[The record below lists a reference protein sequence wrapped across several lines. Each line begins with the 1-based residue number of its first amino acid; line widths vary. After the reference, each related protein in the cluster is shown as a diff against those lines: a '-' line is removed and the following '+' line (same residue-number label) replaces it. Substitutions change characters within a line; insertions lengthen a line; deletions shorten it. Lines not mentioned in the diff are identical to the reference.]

1 MSSILRAFCRSLAW
15 QILLALVLGVAVG
28 ALLNTISNENHPLY
42 SYYQFSLVNIF
53 KPAGD
58 IFISLIKM
66 IVLPII
72 LSTLT
77 LGIAGLGGSKRLGT
91 LGFKTILYF
100 EVITTIAILLGLFFG
115 NVFSP
120 GAGVDPSKLG
130 HADVSK
136 FIEQSSELSD
146 KPHGLIVMILD
157 MIPSNIFKAMSSGEI
172 LPVIF
177 FCVFFGLGLMQ
188 LPAKQRD
195 PFLAFLKVISDTMFK
210 VTNIIMRYAPIGVF
224 ALMTFTVAKYGFA
237 SLLPLLKLVVVVYI
251 AMVVFT
257 IGVLGLV
264 CKLCK
269 FNIFMLL
276 RILKEELIIA
286 FSTASSETALPKIIE
301 KMEAYG
307 APKSVTSFVIPTGY
321 SFNLDG
327 STLYQSITVIFLAQL
342 FHIDLSFMQQ
352 LIIVITLMVA
362 SKGIAGVPGASI
374 LVLSATL
381 GSVGIPLE
389 GIGYIMGVERI
400 LDMGRTAVNVVG
412 NALAAIVIA
421 RWEHIFDDK
430 KARQYEKNYINHKM
444 NNDIVS

>member
-1 MSSILRAFCRSLAW
+1 MSFILRKLSRSLAW
-15 QILLALVLGVAVG
+15 QILFALVLGIGVG
-28 ALLNTISNENHPLY
+28 AMLHTISVESHPYY
-42 SYYQFSLVNIF
+42 SYYKFCIVNIF
-53 KPAGD
+53 QPAGD
-58 IFISLIKM
+58 IFIRLIKM

-100 EVITTIAILLGLFFG
+100 EVITTIAILIGLAFG
-115 NVFSP
+115 FLFSP
-120 GAGVDPSKLG
+120 GEHVNLTQLG
-130 HADVSK
+130 HADVTKYIS
-136 FIEQSSELSD
+136 QSAELSD

-157 MIPSNIFKAMSSGEI
+157 MIPANIFKAMSDGSI

-188 LPAKQRD
+188 LPNTQRE
-195 PFLAFLKVISDTMFK
+195 PFLDFLKVVSDTMFK

-224 ALMTFTVAKYGFA
+224 ALMTVTIARYGFE
-237 SLLPLLKLVVVVYI
+237 SLIPLLKLVGLVYL
-251 AMVVFT
+251 AMIVFT

-264 CKLCK
+264 CKMCR

-286 FSTASSETALPKIIE
+286 FSTASSETALPRIIE

-307 APKSVTSFVIPTGY
+307 APKAITSFVIPTGY

-342 FHIDLSFMQQ
+342 FGMDLSIIDAII
-352 LIIVITLMVA
+352 IIVTLMIA

-400 LDMGRTAVNVVG
+400 LDMGRTVVNVVG

-421 RWEHIFDDK
+421 RWEGMFDDN
-430 KARQYEKNYINHKM
+430 KAREYERKYIYG
-444 NNDIVS
+444 DEQL

>member
-1 MSSILRAFCRSLAW
+1 MSFSIKKIVTNLAW
-15 QILLALVLGVAVG
+15 QILIALILGIVAGAFLYELADPNH
-28 ALLNTISNENHPLY
+28 ALH
-42 SYYQFSLVNIF
+42 SYYQFSIVNIF
-53 KPAGD
+53 QPAGD
-58 IFISLIKM
+58 IFIRLIKM

-77 LGIAGLGGSKRLGT
+77 LGIAGIGGSKRLGT

-100 EVITTIAILLGLFFG
+100 EIITTIAILLGLLWG
-115 NVFSP
+115 NVFAP
-120 GAGVDPSKLG
+120 GAGIDSSNLATTDISKYTK
-130 HADVSK
+130 AA
-136 FIEQSSELSD
+136 EELSG

-157 MIPSNIFKAMSSGEI
+157 MIPANIFKAMTDGAV

-177 FCVFFGLGLMQ
+177 FCVFFGLGLMS
-188 LPAKQRD
+188 LPDKQRE
-195 PFLAFLKVISDTMFK
+195 PFVFFLKVVSDTMFK
-210 VTNIIMRYAPIGVF
+210 VTNMIMRYAPIGVF
-224 ALMTFTVAKYGFA
+224 ALITVTVAKYGFS
-237 SLLPLLKLVVVVYI
+237 SLLPLLKLIVTVYS
-251 AMVVFT
+251 AMIIFT
-257 IGVLGLV
+257 IVVLGLV
-264 CKLCK
+264 CKLCR
-269 FNIFMLL
+269 FNIFTLL
-276 RILKEELIIA
+276 KILKEELVIA

-307 APKSVTSFVIPTGY
+307 APKAITSFVIPTGY

-342 FHIDLSFMQQ
+342 FGMDLSILDQI
-352 LIIVITLMVA
+352 IIVITLMIA

-381 GSVGIPLE
+381 GSVGIPIE

-400 LDMGRTAVNVVG
+400 LDMGRTVVNVVG

-430 KARQYEKNYINHKM
+430 KARAYEQQYLK
-444 NNDIVS
+444 

>member
-1 MSSILRAFCRSLAW
+1 MSFSIKKIVTNLAW
-15 QILLALVLGVAVG
+15 QILIALILGIVAGAFLYELADPNH
-28 ALLNTISNENHPLY
+28 ALH
-42 SYYQFSLVNIF
+42 SYYQFSIVNIF
-53 KPAGD
+53 QPAGD
-58 IFISLIKM
+58 IFIRLIKM

-77 LGIAGLGGSKRLGT
+77 LGIAGIGGSKRLGT

-100 EVITTIAILLGLFFG
+100 EIITTIAILLGLLWG
-115 NVFSP
+115 NVFAP
-120 GAGVDPSKLG
+120 GAGIDSSTLATTDISKYTK
-130 HADVSK
+130 AA
-136 FIEQSSELSD
+136 EELSG

-157 MIPSNIFKAMSSGEI
+157 MIPANIFKAMTDGAV

-177 FCVFFGLGLMQ
+177 FCVFFGLGLMS
-188 LPAKQRD
+188 LPDKQRE
-195 PFLAFLKVISDTMFK
+195 PFVFFLKVVSDTMFK
-210 VTNIIMRYAPIGVF
+210 VTNMIMRYAPIGVF
-224 ALMTFTVAKYGFA
+224 ALITVTVAKYGFS
-237 SLLPLLKLVVVVYI
+237 SLLPLLKLIVTVYS
-251 AMVVFT
+251 AMIIFT
-257 IGVLGLV
+257 IVVLGLV
-264 CKLCK
+264 CKLCR
-269 FNIFMLL
+269 FNIFTLL
-276 RILKEELIIA
+276 KILKEELVIA

-307 APKSVTSFVIPTGY
+307 APKAITSFVIPTGY

-342 FHIDLSFMQQ
+342 FGMDLSILDQI
-352 LIIVITLMVA
+352 IIVITLMIA

-381 GSVGIPLE
+381 GSVGIPIE

-400 LDMGRTAVNVVG
+400 LDMGRTVVNVVG

-430 KARQYEKNYINHKM
+430 KARAYEQQYLK
-444 NNDIVS
+444 

>member
-1 MSSILRAFCRSLAW
+1 MSFSIKKIVTNLAW
-15 QILLALVLGVAVG
+15 QILIALILGIVAGAFLYELADPNH
-28 ALLNTISNENHPLY
+28 ALH
-42 SYYQFSLVNIF
+42 SYYQFSIVNIF
-53 KPAGD
+53 QPAGD
-58 IFISLIKM
+58 IFIRLIKM

-77 LGIAGLGGSKRLGT
+77 LGIAGIGGSKRLGT

-100 EVITTIAILLGLFFG
+100 EIITTIAILLGLLWG
-115 NVFSP
+115 NIFAP
-120 GAGVDPSKLG
+120 GAGIDSSNLATTDISKYTK
-130 HADVSK
+130 AA
-136 FIEQSSELSD
+136 EELSG

-157 MIPSNIFKAMSSGEI
+157 MIPANIFKAMTDGAV

-177 FCVFFGLGLMQ
+177 FCVFFGLGLMS
-188 LPAKQRD
+188 LPDKQRE
-195 PFLAFLKVISDTMFK
+195 PFVFFLKVVSDTMFK
-210 VTNIIMRYAPIGVF
+210 VTNMIMRYAPIGVF
-224 ALMTFTVAKYGFA
+224 ALITVTVAKYGFS
-237 SLLPLLKLVVVVYI
+237 SLLPLLKLIVTVYS
-251 AMVVFT
+251 AMIIFT
-257 IGVLGLV
+257 IVVLGLV
-264 CKLCK
+264 CKLCR
-269 FNIFMLL
+269 FNIFTLL
-276 RILKEELIIA
+276 KILKEELVIA

-307 APKSVTSFVIPTGY
+307 APKAITSFVIPTGY

-342 FHIDLSFMQQ
+342 FGMDLSILDQI
-352 LIIVITLMVA
+352 IIVITLMIA

-381 GSVGIPLE
+381 GSVGIPIE

-400 LDMGRTAVNVVG
+400 LDMGRTVVNVVG

-430 KARQYEKNYINHKM
+430 KARAYEQQHLK
-444 NNDIVS
+444 

>member
-1 MSSILRAFCRSLAW
+1 MLTILRKYCRNLAW
-15 QILLALVLGVAVG
+15 QILFALILGILLG
-28 ALLNTISNENHPLY
+28 AYLHRISTPDHT
-42 SYYQFSLVNIF
+42 YYEYYHFIIVNIIQ
-53 KPAGD
+53 PAGN
-58 IFISLIKM
+58 IFIRLIKM

-100 EVITTIAILLGLFFG
+100 EIITTVAILLGLFFG
-115 NVFSP
+115 NVFGP
-120 GAGVDPSKLG
+120 GIGVDSSQLG
-130 HADVSK
+130 QVDISRYVAASN
-136 FIEQSSELSD
+136 ELSN
-146 KPHGLIVMILD
+146 KPHGLIVMILE
-157 MIPSNIFKAMSSGEI
+157 MIPTNIFNAMSNGEI

-188 LPAKQRD
+188 LPDKQRE
-195 PFLAFLKVISDTMFK
+195 PFMHFLKVISDTMFK
-210 VTNIIMRYAPIGVF
+210 VTNIIMRYAPVGVF
-224 ALMTFTVAKYGFA
+224 ALITVTVAKYGFE
-237 SLLPLLKLVVVVYI
+237 SLLPLFKLVAVVYM

-257 IGVLGLV
+257 ILVLGLV
-264 CKLCK
+264 CKICG
-269 FNIFMLL
+269 FNIFTLL

-342 FHIDLSFMQQ
+342 FGMDLSLTKQ
-352 LIIVITLMVA
+352 LIIVITLMIA

-400 LDMGRTAVNVVG
+400 LDMGRTAVNVIG

-421 RWEHIFDDK
+421 RWEHVFDDK
-430 KARQYEKNYINHKM
+430 KARAYEVKFLGNTSN
-444 NNDIVS
+444 

>member
-1 MSSILRAFCRSLAW
+1 MKKIVTNLAW
-15 QILLALVLGVAVG
+15 QILIALILGIVAGAFLYELADPNH
-28 ALLNTISNENHPLY
+28 ALH
-42 SYYQFSLVNIF
+42 SYYQFSIVNIF
-53 KPAGD
+53 QPAGD
-58 IFISLIKM
+58 IFIRLIKM

-77 LGIAGLGGSKRLGT
+77 LGIAGIGGSKRLGT

-100 EVITTIAILLGLFFG
+100 EIITTIAILLGLLWG
-115 NVFSP
+115 NVFAP
-120 GAGVDPSKLG
+120 GAGIDSSNLATTDISKYTK
-130 HADVSK
+130 AA
-136 FIEQSSELSD
+136 EELSG

-157 MIPSNIFKAMSSGEI
+157 MIPANIFKAMTDGAV

-177 FCVFFGLGLMQ
+177 FCVFFGLGLMS
-188 LPAKQRD
+188 LPDKQRE
-195 PFLAFLKVISDTMFK
+195 PFVFFLKVVSDTMFK
-210 VTNIIMRYAPIGVF
+210 VTNMIMRYAPIGVF
-224 ALMTFTVAKYGFA
+224 ALITVTVAKYGFS
-237 SLLPLLKLVVVVYI
+237 SLLPLLKLIVTVYS
-251 AMVVFT
+251 AMIIFT
-257 IGVLGLV
+257 IVVLGLV
-264 CKLCK
+264 CKLCR
-269 FNIFMLL
+269 FNIFTLL
-276 RILKEELIIA
+276 KILKEELVIA

-307 APKSVTSFVIPTGY
+307 APKAITSFVIPTGY

-342 FHIDLSFMQQ
+342 FGMDLSILDQI
-352 LIIVITLMVA
+352 IIVITLMIA

-381 GSVGIPLE
+381 GSVGIPIE

-400 LDMGRTAVNVVG
+400 LDMGRTVVNVVG

-430 KARQYEKNYINHKM
+430 KARAYEQQYLK
-444 NNDIVS
+444 

>member
-1 MSSILRAFCRSLAW
+1 MSFSIKKIVTNLAW
-15 QILLALVLGVAVG
+15 QILIALILGIVAGAFLYELADPNH
-28 ALLNTISNENHPLY
+28 ALH
-42 SYYQFSLVNIF
+42 SYYQFSIVNIF
-53 KPAGD
+53 QPAGD
-58 IFISLIKM
+58 IFIRLIKM

-77 LGIAGLGGSKRLGT
+77 LGIAGIGGSKRLGT

-100 EVITTIAILLGLFFG
+100 EIITTIAILLGLLWG
-115 NVFSP
+115 NIFAP
-120 GAGVDPSKLG
+120 GAGIDSSNLATTDISKYTK
-130 HADVSK
+130 AA
-136 FIEQSSELSD
+136 EELSG

-157 MIPSNIFKAMSSGEI
+157 MIPANIFKAMTDGAV

-177 FCVFFGLGLMQ
+177 FCVFFGLGLMS
-188 LPAKQRD
+188 LPDKQRE
-195 PFLAFLKVISDTMFK
+195 PFVFFLKVVSDTMFK
-210 VTNIIMRYAPIGVF
+210 VTNMIMRYAPIGVF
-224 ALMTFTVAKYGFA
+224 ALITVTVAKYGFS
-237 SLLPLLKLVVVVYI
+237 SLLPLLKLIVTVYS
-251 AMVVFT
+251 AMIIFT
-257 IGVLGLV
+257 IVVLGLV
-264 CKLCK
+264 CKLCR
-269 FNIFMLL
+269 FNIFTLL
-276 RILKEELIIA
+276 KILKEELVIA

-307 APKSVTSFVIPTGY
+307 APKAITSFVIPTGY

-342 FHIDLSFMQQ
+342 FGMDLSILDQI
-352 LIIVITLMVA
+352 IIVITLMIA

-400 LDMGRTAVNVVG
+400 LDMGRTVVNVVG

-421 RWEHIFDDK
+421 RWEHVFDDK
-430 KARQYEKNYINHKM
+430 KAKVYEQQYLK
-444 NNDIVS
+444 

>member
-1 MSSILRAFCRSLAW
+1 MSFSIKKIVTNLAW
-15 QILLALVLGVAVG
+15 QILIALILGIVAGAFLYELADPNH
-28 ALLNTISNENHPLY
+28 ALH
-42 SYYQFSLVNIF
+42 SYYQFSIVNIF
-53 KPAGD
+53 QPAGD
-58 IFISLIKM
+58 IFIRLIKM

-77 LGIAGLGGSKRLGT
+77 LGIAGIGGSKRLGT

-100 EVITTIAILLGLFFG
+100 EIITTIAILLGLLWG
-115 NVFSP
+115 NIFAP
-120 GAGVDPSKLG
+120 GAGIDSSNLATTDISKYTK
-130 HADVSK
+130 AA
-136 FIEQSSELSD
+136 EELSG

-157 MIPSNIFKAMSSGEI
+157 MIPANIFKAMTDGAV

-177 FCVFFGLGLMQ
+177 FCVFFGLGLMS
-188 LPAKQRD
+188 LPDKQRE
-195 PFLAFLKVISDTMFK
+195 PFVFFLKVVSDTMFK
-210 VTNIIMRYAPIGVF
+210 VTNMIMRYAPIGVF
-224 ALMTFTVAKYGFA
+224 ALITVTVAKYGFS
-237 SLLPLLKLVVVVYI
+237 SLLPLLKLIVTVYS
-251 AMVVFT
+251 AMIIFT
-257 IGVLGLV
+257 IVVLGLV
-264 CKLCK
+264 CKLCR
-269 FNIFMLL
+269 FNIFTLL
-276 RILKEELIIA
+276 KILKEELVIA

-307 APKSVTSFVIPTGY
+307 APKAITSFVIPTGY

-342 FHIDLSFMQQ
+342 FGMDLSILDQI
-352 LIIVITLMVA
+352 IIVITLMIA

-381 GSVGIPLE
+381 GSVGIPIE

-400 LDMGRTAVNVVG
+400 LDMGRTVVNVVG

-430 KARQYEKNYINHKM
+430 KARAYEQQYLK
-444 NNDIVS
+444 

>member
-1 MSSILRAFCRSLAW
+1 MSFLIKKILSNLAW
-15 QILLALVLGVAVG
+15 QIIIALVLGVGVG
-28 ALLNTISNENHPLY
+28 AYLFQLSVPTHPLHA
-42 SYYQFSLVNIF
+42 YYLFSITNIF
-53 KPAGD
+53 QPAGD
-58 IFISLIKM
+58 IFIRLIKM

-100 EVITTIAILLGLFFG
+100 EIITTIAILLGIFWG
-115 NVFSP
+115 NIFSP
-120 GAGVDPSKLG
+120 GAGIDASTLVKT
-130 HADVSK
+130 DVSSYAK
-136 FIEQSSELSD
+136 AAEALTE
-146 KPHGLIVMILD
+146 KPHGLIVMVLD
-157 MIPSNIFKAMSSGEI
+157 MIPSNIFKAMSSGDV

-177 FCVFFGLGLMQ
+177 FCVFFGLGLMS
-188 LPAKQRD
+188 LPDKQRE
-195 PFLAFLKVISDTMFK
+195 PFLHFLKTISDTMFK
-210 VTNIIMRYAPIGVF
+210 VTNMIMRYAPIGVF
-224 ALMTFTVAKYGFA
+224 ALITVTVAKYGFS
-237 SLLPLLKLVVVVYI
+237 SLLPLLKLILTVYS
-251 AMVVFT
+251 AMIIFT
-257 IGVLGLV
+257 IVVLGFV
-264 CKLCK
+264 CKICR
-269 FNIFMLL
+269 FNIFKLL
-276 RILKEELIIA
+276 LILKEELIIA

-327 STLYQSITVIFLAQL
+327 STLYQSITVIFLAQI
-342 FHIDLSFMQQ
+342 FHMDLTIMDQ
-352 LIIVITLMVA
+352 IVIVITLMIA

-412 NALAAIVIA
+412 NALAAIVIS
-421 RWEHIFDDK
+421 RWEHVFDDD
-430 KARQYEKNYINHKM
+430 KAREYEQKHLN
-444 NNDIVS
+444 

>member
-1 MSSILRAFCRSLAW
+1 MAFFTKKILTNLAW
-15 QILLALVLGVAVG
+15 QILIALVLGVAMG
-28 ALLNTISNENHPLY
+28 AYLFELSVPSHPLN
-42 SYYQFSLVNIF
+42 SYYQFSIVNIF
-53 KPAGD
+53 QPAGD
-58 IFISLIKM
+58 IFIRLIKM

-77 LGIAGLGGSKRLGT
+77 LGIAGIGGSKRLGT

-100 EVITTIAILLGLFFG
+100 EIITTIAILLGLCWG
-115 NVFSP
+115 NIFSP
-120 GAGVDPSKLG
+120 GAGIDSSTLATTDISKYTQ
-130 HADVSK
+130 AA
-136 FIEQSSELSD
+136 EELSD

-157 MIPSNIFKAMSSGEI
+157 MIPANIFKAMTDGAV

-177 FCVFFGLGLMQ
+177 FCVFFGLGLMS
-188 LPAKQRD
+188 LPDKQRE
-195 PFLAFLKVISDTMFK
+195 PFLFFLKVISDTMFK
-210 VTNIIMRYAPIGVF
+210 VTNMIMRYAPIGVF
-224 ALMTFTVAKYGFA
+224 ALITVTVAKYGFA
-237 SLLPLLKLVVVVYI
+237 SLLPLFKLILTVYS
-251 AMVVFT
+251 AMIIFT
-257 IGVLGLV
+257 LVVLGLV
-264 CKLCK
+264 CKICR
-269 FNIFMLL
+269 FNIFTLL
-276 RILKEELIIA
+276 RILKEELVIA

-307 APKSVTSFVIPTGY
+307 APKSITSFVIPTGY

-342 FHIDLSFMQQ
+342 FNIDLTILDQI
-352 LIIVITLMVA
+352 IIVITLMIA

-400 LDMGRTAVNVVG
+400 LDMGRTVVNVVG

-421 RWEHIFDDK
+421 RWEHVFDDK
-430 KARQYEKNYINHKM
+430 KARAYEQQYLK
-444 NNDIVS
+444 

>member
-1 MSSILRAFCRSLAW
+1 MSFLIKKILTNLAW
-15 QILLALVLGVAVG
+15 QILIALILGIAVG
-28 ALLNTISNENHPLY
+28 AYLFELSVPSHPLH
-42 SYYQFSLVNIF
+42 SYYQFSIVNIF
-53 KPAGD
+53 QPAGD
-58 IFISLIKM
+58 IFIRLIKM

-77 LGIAGLGGSKRLGT
+77 LGIAGIGGSKRLGA

-100 EVITTIAILLGLFFG
+100 EIITTIAILLGLFWG
-115 NVFSP
+115 NIFSP
-120 GAGVDPSKLG
+120 GAGIDSSTLATADISKYTQ
-130 HADVSK
+130 AA
-136 FIEQSSELSD
+136 EELSG

-157 MIPSNIFKAMSSGEI
+157 MIPANIFKAMTDGAV

-177 FCVFFGLGLMQ
+177 FCVFFGLGLMS
-188 LPAKQRD
+188 LPDKQRE
-195 PFLAFLKVISDTMFK
+195 PFVFFLKVVSDTMFK
-210 VTNIIMRYAPIGVF
+210 VTNMIMRYAPIGVF
-224 ALMTFTVAKYGFA
+224 ALITVTVAKYGFE
-237 SLLPLLKLVVVVYI
+237 SLLPLLKLILTVYS
-251 AMVVFT
+251 AMIIFT
-257 IGVLGLV
+257 LVVLGLV
-264 CKLCK
+264 CKLCQ
-269 FNIFMLL
+269 FNIFTLL
-276 RILKEELIIA
+276 KILKEELVIA

-307 APKSVTSFVIPTGY
+307 APKSITSFVIPTGY

-342 FHIDLSFMQQ
+342 FHIDLTILDQI
-352 LIIVITLMVA
+352 IIVITLMIA

-400 LDMGRTAVNVVG
+400 LDMGRTVVNVVG

-421 RWEHIFDDK
+421 RWEHAFDDK
-430 KARQYEKNYINHKM
+430 KARAYEQQYLK
-444 NNDIVS
+444 

>member
-1 MSSILRAFCRSLAW
+1 MSFLIKKILTNLAW
-15 QILLALVLGVAVG
+15 QILIALILGVAVG
-28 ALLNTISNENHPLY
+28 AFLYELADPNHTLH
-42 SYYQFSLVNIF
+42 SYYQFSIVNIF
-53 KPAGD
+53 QPAGD
-58 IFISLIKM
+58 IFIRLIKM

-77 LGIAGLGGSKRLGT
+77 LGIAGIGGSKRLGT

-100 EVITTIAILLGLFFG
+100 EIITTIAILLGLLWG
-115 NVFSP
+115 NVFAP
-120 GAGVDPSKLG
+120 GAGIDSSTLATADISKYTK
-130 HADVSK
+130 AA
-136 FIEQSSELSD
+136 EELSS

-157 MIPSNIFKAMSSGEI
+157 MIPANIFKAMTDGAV

-177 FCVFFGLGLMQ
+177 FCVFFGLGLMS
-188 LPAKQRD
+188 LPDKQRE
-195 PFLAFLKVISDTMFK
+195 PFVFFLKVVSDTMFK
-210 VTNIIMRYAPIGVF
+210 VTNMIMRYAPIGVF
-224 ALMTFTVAKYGFA
+224 ALITVTVAKYGFA
-237 SLLPLLKLVVVVYI
+237 SLLPLLKLILTVYS
-251 AMVVFT
+251 AMIIFT
-257 IGVLGLV
+257 LVILGGV

-269 FNIFMLL
+269 FNIFTLL
-276 RILKEELIIA
+276 KILKEELVIA

-307 APKSVTSFVIPTGY
+307 APKAITSFVIPTGY

-342 FHIDLSFMQQ
+342 FGMDLSILDQI
-352 LIIVITLMVA
+352 IIVITLMIA

-400 LDMGRTAVNVVG
+400 LDMGRTVVNVVG

-421 RWEHIFDDK
+421 RWEHVFDDK
-430 KARQYEKNYINHKM
+430 KAKAYEQEYLK
-444 NNDIVS
+444 

>member
-1 MSSILRAFCRSLAW
+1 MFTILRKYCRNLAW
-15 QILLALVLGVAVG
+15 QILFALILGIIFG
-28 ALLNTISNENHPLY
+28 AYLHRISMPGH
-42 SYYQFSLVNIF
+42 SYYEYYDFIIINIIQPAGNIF
-53 KPAGD
+53 
-58 IFISLIKM
+58 IRLIKM

-100 EVITTIAILLGLFFG
+100 EIITTIAILLGLFFG
-115 NVFSP
+115 NIFGP
-120 GAGVDPSKLG
+120 GVGVDSSQLG
-130 HADVSK
+130 QVDVS
-136 FIEQSSELSD
+136 QYVAASNELSN

-157 MIPSNIFKAMSSGEI
+157 MIPTNIFSAMSKGEI

-188 LPAKQRD
+188 LPDQQRE
-195 PFLAFLKVISDTMFK
+195 PFMHFLKVISDTMFK

-224 ALMTFTVAKYGFA
+224 ALITVTVAKYGFE
-237 SLLPLLKLVVVVYI
+237 SLLPLFKLVAVVYI
-251 AMVVFT
+251 AMIVFT
-257 IGVLGLV
+257 VLVLGLV
-264 CKLCK
+264 CKICG
-269 FNIFMLL
+269 FNIFILL

-342 FHIDLSFMQQ
+342 FGMDLSITKQ
-352 LIIVITLMVA
+352 LIIVITLMIA

-400 LDMGRTAVNVVG
+400 LDMGRTAVNVIG

-421 RWEHIFDDK
+421 RWEHVFDDK
-430 KARQYEKNYINHKM
+430 KARDYEATFLGNTSN
-444 NNDIVS
+444 

>member
-1 MSSILRAFCRSLAW
+1 MSLILRKFCRSLAW
-15 QILLALVLGVAVG
+15 QILIALVLGIIIG
-28 ALLNTISNENHPLY
+28 ALLHVIANESHPLY
-42 SYYQFSLVNIF
+42 SYYTFSIVNIF
-53 KPAGD
+53 QPAGD
-58 IFISLIKM
+58 IFIGLIKM

-77 LGIAGLGGSKRLGT
+77 LGIAGIGGSKRLGT

-100 EVITTIAILLGLFFG
+100 EVITTIAILLGIFFG
-115 NVFSP
+115 NVFAP
-120 GAGVDPSKLG
+120 GAGVDSSKLG
-130 HADVSK
+130 HADVSQLIAK
-136 FIEQSSELSD
+136 SEVLSE

-157 MIPSNIFKAMSSGEI
+157 MIPANIFKAMSEGQI

-177 FCVFFGLGLMQ
+177 FCVFFGLGLIQ
-188 LPAKQRD
+188 LPDKQRE
-195 PFLAFLKVISDTMFK
+195 PFLVFLKVISDTMFK

-224 ALMTFTVAKYGFA
+224 ALMTVTIAKYGFA
-237 SLLPLLKLVVVVYI
+237 SLLPLLNLVGVVYL

-257 IGVLGLV
+257 VGVLGLV
-264 CKLCK
+264 CKICK

-327 STLYQSITVIFLAQL
+327 STLYQSITVLFLAQL
-342 FHIDLSFMQQ
+342 FGIELSLVKQ
-352 LIIVITLMVA
+352 LTIVITLMIA

-381 GSVGIPLE
+381 DSVGIPLD
-389 GIGYIMGVERI
+389 GIGYIMAVERI
-400 LDMGRTAVNVVG
+400 LDMGRTVVNVVG

-430 KARQYEKNYINHKM
+430 KARRYEQDYIHNR
-444 NNDIVS
+444 ITE